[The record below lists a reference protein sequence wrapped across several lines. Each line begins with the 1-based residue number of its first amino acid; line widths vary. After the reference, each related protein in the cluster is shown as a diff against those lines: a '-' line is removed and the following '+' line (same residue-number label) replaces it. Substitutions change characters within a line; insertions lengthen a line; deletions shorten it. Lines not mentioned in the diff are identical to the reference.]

1 MSLLI
6 PESGLVF
13 WMLLSFGVVFA
24 ILAKYGFPIITQMV
38 EERKAA
44 IDRSLENAR
53 QADERLARLK
63 VESDAI
69 VANAG
74 KEQARILREAMQERD
89 HIIGQ
94 ARQQAE
100 EAARKEMTLMREQ
113 MQREREEAIRD
124 IRRQVAL
131 LSVEIAEKIIR
142 RRLSDEKEQMA
153 MIDRMLDEVTQ
164 RENEVKSK

>member
-24 ILAKYGFPIITQMV
+24 VLAKYGFPIITQMV

-69 VANAG
+69 VANAE

-89 HIIGQ
+89 HIIAQ

-100 EAARKEMTLMREQ
+100 ETVCKEMTLMREQ

-164 RENEVKSK
+164 RETK

>member
-24 ILAKYGFPIITQMV
+24 VLAKYGFPIITQMV

-69 VANAG
+69 VANAE

-89 HIIGQ
+89 HIIAQ

-100 EAARKEMTLMREQ
+100 ETVRKEMTLMREQ

-164 RENEVKSK
+164 RETK

>member
-24 ILAKYGFPIITQMV
+24 VLAKYGFPIITQMV
-38 EERKAA
+38 EERKAS

-69 VANAG
+69 VANAE

-89 HIIGQ
+89 HIIAQ

-100 EAARKEMTLMREQ
+100 ETVRKEMTLMREQ

-164 RENEVKSK
+164 RETK

>member
-13 WMLLSFGVVFA
+13 WMLLSFGVVFVV
-24 ILAKYGFPIITQMV
+24 LAKYGFPIITGMV

-44 IDRSLENAR
+44 IDQSLENAR
-53 QADERLARLK
+53 LADERLARLK
-63 VESDAI
+63 VESDAL
-69 VANAG
+69 VAAAE
-74 KEQARILREAMQERD
+74 KEQTRILREAMQERE

-100 EAARKEMTLMREQ
+100 ETVRKEMAVMREQ

-142 RRLSDEKEQMA
+142 RHLSDEKEQLA

-164 RENEVKSK
+164 RENSVNTK

>member
-69 VANAG
+69 VANAE

>member
-13 WMLLSFGVVFA
+13 WMLLSFGVVFVV
-24 ILAKYGFPIITQMV
+24 LAKYGFPIITGMV

-44 IDRSLENAR
+44 IDQSLENAR
-53 QADERLARLK
+53 LADERLARLK
-63 VESDAI
+63 GESDGL
-69 VANAG
+69 VAAAE
-74 KEQARILREAMQERD
+74 KEQTRILREAMQERE

-100 EAARKEMTLMREQ
+100 ETVRKEMAVMREQ

-142 RRLSDEKEQMA
+142 RHLSDEKEQLA

-164 RENEVKSK
+164 RENSVNTK

>member
-1 MSLLI
+1 
-6 PESGLVF
+6 
-13 WMLLSFGVVFA
+13 MLLSFGVVFA

-69 VANAG
+69 VANAE

>member
-1 MSLLI
+1 
-6 PESGLVF
+6 
-13 WMLLSFGVVFA
+13 MLLSFGVVFA
-24 ILAKYGFPIITQMV
+24 VLAKYGFPIITQMV
-38 EERKAA
+38 EERKAS

-69 VANAG
+69 VANAE

-100 EAARKEMTLMREQ
+100 ETVRKEMTLMREQ